1 MDMIGLGTLVNCAA
15 VAAGTT
21 AGVFLKSGL
30 SERFEKTIMQGLG
43 LCTCFIGI
51 SGAVS
56 GLLTVQDGAIGT
68 QHTLLL
74 VLSMAIGALIG
85 EGLNIE
91 QRLTD
96 FGDFCQARFAG
107 KGDNRFVEG
116 FVTAS
121 LLFCVGAMAI
131 VGSLEDGL
139 NGNPTTLIAKA
150 ILDGVISIVFG
161 ASLGRG
167 VYLSVL
173 PLFVYQGGI
182 TLLAGFIR
190 PWLTEALISQMSC
203 VGSVLIF
210 AIGLNLMMNAKIRIG
225 NLLPAIFMPVVFFF
239 LARVWPVLGTL

>member
-1 MDMIGLGTLVNCAA
+1 MIGLGTIVN
-15 VAAGTT
+15 VGTVLTGTT
-21 AGVFLKSGL
+21 IGILLKNGL
-30 SERFEKTIMQGLG
+30 PKRFEKTVMQGLG
-43 LCTCFIGI
+43 LSTCFIGI
-51 SGAVS
+51 GGTLSEV
-56 GLLTVQDGAIGT
+56 LTIQDGEIGT
-68 QHTLLL
+68 QHTMLIILCL
-74 VLSMAIGALIG
+74 ALGAVIG
-85 EGLNIE
+85 EALNIE
-91 QRLTD
+91 QRLED
-96 FGDFCQARFAG
+96 FGAFCQSHFAA
-107 KGDNRFVEG
+107 KGDSRFVEG